1 MSQKKTRKEHE
12 QEINFRLVRFT
23 DTIRCEE
30 AAKTARHEAHEA
42 LVKAMTAALDDGFEV
57 TP

>member
-1 MSQKKTRKEHE
+1 MSQKTRKEHE

-42 LVKAMTAALDDGFEV
+42 LVMAMMAALDDGFEV
-57 TP
+57 KS

>member
-12 QEINFRLVRFT
+12 QEINYRLARYT
-23 DTIRCEE
+23 DAIRCEE
-30 AAKTARHEAHEA
+30 GAKTARHEAHEA
-42 LVKAMTAALDDGFEV
+42 LVMAMTAALDDGFEV

>member
-1 MSQKKTRKEHE
+1 MSQKKTRKDHE
-12 QEINFRLVRFT
+12 QEIYYRLARYA
-23 DTIRCEE
+23 DAIRCEE
-30 AAKTARHEAHEA
+30 GAKTARYEAHEA

>member
-30 AAKTARHEAHEA
+30 AMNNLRRR
-42 LVKAMTAALDDGFEV
+42 LGLV

>member
-1 MSQKKTRKEHE
+1 MSQKTRKEHE
-12 QEINFRLVRFT
+12 QEINYRLARYA
-23 DTIRCEE
+23 DAIRCEE
-30 AAKTARHEAHEA
+30 GAKTARHEAHEA